1 MNIMNSQKKLKFV
14 NALSRIFAKIKL
26 DLEMGIERNRT
37 SLLNYTMEVI
47 NMATKK
53 ATVKSEEVSIA
64 KVQFIFSAPEAHSV
78 SLRGDFNDWDTFA
91 NPMKKDKKGI
101 WKVTVNLKPGRYE
114 YRFFVDENWENDPS
128 CIACVPNDFGSM
140 NCVIEVEQ

>member
-1 MNIMNSQKKLKFV
+1 M
-14 NALSRIFAKIKL
+14 FAIIKL
-26 DLEMGIERNRT
+26 DLEMGMERNRIP
-37 SLLNYTMEVI
+37 LANYKTEVI

-78 SLRGDFNDWDTFA
+78 SLRGGFNSWDTFA
-91 NPMKKDKKGI
+91 NPMEKDKKGI

-128 CIACVPNDFGSM
+128 CTACVPNNLGSM
-140 NCVIEVEQ
+140 NCVRIVEQRDLGL